1 MKKNLTIF
9 ALFTSCLTAS
19 WYGPCFSEIE
29 PSLAEVIENAKPAI
43 VEIMAI
49 SEENEESIT
58 YGIGTGFLISNDG
71 YLLTADHVIEEAISI
86 AIFFD
91 QLNEAKEAKIIGRY
105 PELDL
110 ALLKIPGYDYPY
122 LTFAEKNSIRPGD
135 QCIGTGFPFTH
146 TFFPSVGHISV
157 THWNFPTN
165 DYADYALVS
174 TEFSRKGFSGGPL
187 LNTKGEVLGL
197 QQSCGIDE
205 IGNFQQ
211 AYPGFLVERIAK
223 ALQFGNPIKDDFLKA
238 TLLKMPPTKKHS
250 TYKNLETKWL
260 LEIAKIETD
269 SPLAKSLRAGDS
281 IVCIN
286 GKSFSSLPRM
296 FLALK
301 KLKRHTHIEL
311 TILRENE
318 PNLLNLSITPL
329 KK

>member
-1 MKKNLTIF
+1 MIKSLTFF
-9 ALFTSCLTAS
+9 ALVTSCLTAS

-58 YGIGTGFLISNDG
+58 YGSGTGFLISSDG
-71 YLLTADHVIEEAISI
+71 YLLTANHVIEEAISI
-86 AIFFD
+86 VIFFD
-91 QLNEAKEAKIIGRY
+91 QFNEAKEAKVVGRY

-110 ALLKIPGYDYPY
+110 ALLKIPGYDFPY

-135 QCIGTGFPFTH
+135 QCIGTGYPFPH
-146 TFFPSVGHISV
+146 TFFPSVGYLSV
-157 THWNFPTN
+157 TLWNFSTE
-165 DYADYALVS
+165 DYADYALIS

-197 QQSCGIDE
+197 QQSCGVDE

-223 ALQFGNPIKDDFLKA
+223 ALKWGNPIKDDFLKM
-238 TLLKMPPTKKHS
+238 TLLKMPHS
-250 TYKNLETKWL
+250 KEHPTYKDLEAKWL

-269 SPLAKSLRAGDS
+269 SPLAKDLRAGDS
-281 IVCIN
+281 IICIN
-286 GKSFSSLPRM
+286 GESFSSLQRM
-296 FLALK
+296 LLALK
-301 KLKRHTHIEL
+301 KLKHLTNIEL
-311 TILRENE
+311 SILRENN
-318 PNLLNLSITPL
+318 PDFLNLSITPG
-329 KK
+329 KR